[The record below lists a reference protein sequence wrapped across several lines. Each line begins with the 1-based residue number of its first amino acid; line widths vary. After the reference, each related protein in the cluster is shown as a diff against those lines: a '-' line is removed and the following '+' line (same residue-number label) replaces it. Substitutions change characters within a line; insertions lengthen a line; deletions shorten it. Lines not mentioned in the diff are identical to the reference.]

1 MATGGTDAVEKHAPE
16 KSSRSAGVRAGL
28 LSGVRFASECP
39 MGPLFGTTARK
50 ILVVLTLAGL
60 ILRFWHLGAISF
72 WYDEAATAVIARGTL
87 SEIWNSVLS
96 DRNPPTFYWIEHFML
111 WFGSGEAVLRFIPA
125 LIGTCTIPVFY
136 LLGKEFHNRTTGI
149 LAAALLTFSAFHISY
164 SQEARPYTLFLFC
177 FSLALLFYFRAG
189 RTNAPGTWLLFGLFS
204 GLACWSHLFGF
215 VMVLPLFLMAFVSA
229 YRHGKDG
236 FSALRPV
243 FFAGAFWFLFSLP
256 MAVSTLYAGFLTPSA
271 GSWGLRDIHVIT
283 SVLWFQL
290 GQNYLAVLCL
300 FIVFLS
306 GLFLLYRHNRERFF
320 FIAAAVGLPV
330 CMTIAIAARMTV
342 ASQYLI
348 GLLPFF
354 CLVTGYCIST
364 IDRPVFTSRLSCITL
379 LVLVAISVPSLYWY
393 YTADAKN
400 GQDWRGFAQT
410 LENRTEAGDTILVF
424 PQFYTDALTYYYD
437 NGTDRTTLY
446 GIEDRTALEITDLQ
460 NLERRRYLVTV
471 GNITGYRTPG
481 ISQWAAEHTALSG
494 RYQELYLYQ
503 VT

>member
-1 MATGGTDAVEKHAPE
+1 MATGGTGVVEKHAPE
-16 KSSRSAGVRAGL
+16 KPSPSEGVWSGL
-28 LSGVRFASECP
+28 LSGVRFANECHR
-39 MGPLFGTTARK
+39 GPLFSTTAQK

-60 ILRFWHLGAISF
+60 LLRFWQIGDISF
-72 WYDEAATAVIARGTL
+72 WYGEAATAVIARGTL
-87 SEIWNSVLS
+87 FEIWNSVLY

-111 WFGSGEAVLRFIPA
+111 FFGSGEAVLRFIPA

-164 SQEARPYTLFLFC
+164 SQEARPYTLFLC
-177 FSLALLFYFRAG
+177 SFSLALLFCFRAG
-189 RTNAPGTWLLFGLFS
+189 RTDAPRTWLLFGLFS
-204 GLACWSHLFGF
+204 ALACWSHLFGF

-243 FFAGAFWFLFSLP
+243 FLAAAVWFLFSLP
-256 MAVSTLYAGFLTPSA
+256 MAASTLYAGFLTPSA
-271 GSWGLRDIHVIT
+271 GSWGLQNIHVIT

-290 GQNYLAVLCL
+290 GQNYLAVMCL

-306 GLFLLYRHNRERFF
+306 GLFLLYRDNRERFF
-320 FIAAAVGLPV
+320 FIAAGIGLPV
-330 CMTIAIAARMTV
+330 CMTIAIATRMTV

-354 CLVTGYCIST
+354 CLVTAYCIST
-364 IDRPVFTSRLSCITL
+364 IDRPVLMFRLSCIAL
-379 LVLVAISVPSLYWY
+379 LVLVAISVPSLCWY

-410 LENRTEAGDTILVF
+410 LENQTEAGDMILVF
-424 PQFYTDALTYYYD
+424 PQFYTDALEYYYD
-437 NGTDRTTLY
+437 NGTDRTTLH
-446 GIEDRTALEITDLQ
+446 GIEDRTALEIRVIQ
-460 NLERRRYLVTV
+460 NPERRRYLVTV

-494 RYQELYLYQ
+494 QYRELYLYR